1 MLNELVE
8 WLKRMTVFM
17 ILCEMLLSFSPSKSY
32 KRYMKPF
39 VGLILLL
46 RIAVFLVGT
55 VEVDWNS
62 RVSEVFDYY
71 EQSVNS
77 YLETYPVVVEK
88 QESQPSNQEITKV
101 AEIKIRIV
109 DVGGN
114 EGNEGES
121 MD

>member
-1 MLNELVE
+1 
-8 WLKRMTVFM
+8 
-17 ILCEMLLSFSPSKSY
+17 
-32 KRYMKPF
+32 MKPF

-88 QESQPSNQEITKV
+88 KESQPSNQEITKV